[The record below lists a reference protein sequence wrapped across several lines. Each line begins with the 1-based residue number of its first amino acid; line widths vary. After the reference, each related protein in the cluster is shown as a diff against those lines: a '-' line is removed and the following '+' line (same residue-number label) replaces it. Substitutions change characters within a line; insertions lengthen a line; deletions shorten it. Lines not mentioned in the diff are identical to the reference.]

1 MQTVIIVIHLMVI
14 VALVA
19 VVLLQRSEG
28 GALGMGGGD
37 QFMTMRGQGNVLTR
51 ATTILAAIFF
61 ITSMAMTVLNRL
73 NAPPTSVLDT
83 APAAQTAPTVPAPG
97 TAGAPAT
104 GTGNSGILDQ
114 LNRYTSGPPSTVT
127 PKSVVPDTSAPV
139 APATS
144 PSAPAGAQPAAGGTP
159 SAPAG
164 SQAPKS
170 P

>member
-1 MQTVIIVIHLMVI
+1 MDTVVIVIHLMVI

-61 ITSMAMTVLNRL
+61 VTSMAMSVLARL
-73 NAPPTSVLDT
+73 NAPPTAILDT
-83 APAAQTAPTVPAPG
+83 APAAQTAPTVPATAPATGDSG
-97 TAGAPAT
+97 TPAT
-104 GTGNSGILDQ
+104 GTGTTGGNGILDQ
-114 LNRYTSGPPSTVT
+114 LNRYTSGPPATVT

-139 APATS
+139 APA
-144 PSAPAGAQPAAGGTP
+144 GHG

-164 SQAPKS
+164 SQAPAAQ
-170 P
+170 